1 MKLCEELCVRIEQ
14 QFKDEVNVRNFVFIV
29 GDNLRMK
36 LM

>member
-1 MKLCEELCVRIEQ
+1 MKKELCVHSGR

>member
-1 MKLCEELCVRIEQ
+1 MKNFVFILGE

>member
-1 MKLCEELCVRIEQ
+1 MFVLNSGR

>member
-1 MKLCEELCVRIEQ
+1 MNFVR

>member
-1 MKLCEELCVRIEQ
+1 MFIVRR